1 MKKEMIK
8 VLTLIIILI
17 VILFIV
23 FILNSN
29 GKYKDT
35 IKYDGKTYILLEYNM
50 DIFTYN
56 LNRNAYYEEDIIH
69 PISHNKWDIVYF
81 NGDLFILDK
90 QVENATKYYKD
101 DKNYEWYIVFDNDDY
116 QVKES
121 ISISN
126 KELNYLYNMDKAK
139 KEKTIT
145 FDEIDRFADILKVSK
160 DNLVQGITTLAQV
173 DYNWYYKTEIM
184 TDNDKEYVIEIT
196 NSLNKKI
203 NDLLEK

>member
-1 MKKEMIK
+1 MKKEIIK

-35 IKYDGKTYILLEYNM
+35 IKYDDKTYILLEYNM

-81 NGDLFILDK
+81 NGEHNI
-90 QVENATKYYKD
+90 
-101 DKNYEWYIVFDNDDY
+101 
-116 QVKES
+116 
-121 ISISN
+121 
-126 KELNYLYNMDKAK
+126 ELIN
-139 KEKTIT
+139 
-145 FDEIDRFADILKVSK
+145 
-160 DNLVQGITTLAQV
+160 DNLDFGLG
-173 DYNWYYKTEIM
+173 KFEL
-184 TDNDKEYVIEIT
+184 
-196 NSLNKKI
+196 LNG
-203 NDLLEK
+203 